1 MFFIKV
7 TDARTDKTILI
18 RGDLI
23 FKVEEVTYKEN
34 DVRHILFVDGA
45 SEYCLEDIEVIE
57 KIIKIK
63 KAVYENNNF

>member
-7 TDARTDKTILI
+7 TDVITNKNILI

-23 FKVEEVTYKEN
+23 FKVEEAIYREN
-34 DVRHILFVDGA
+34 EVSHILFVDGA
-45 SEYCLEDIEVIE
+45 SEYCLEDIERIE

-63 KAVYENNNF
+63 KAVYENGNF